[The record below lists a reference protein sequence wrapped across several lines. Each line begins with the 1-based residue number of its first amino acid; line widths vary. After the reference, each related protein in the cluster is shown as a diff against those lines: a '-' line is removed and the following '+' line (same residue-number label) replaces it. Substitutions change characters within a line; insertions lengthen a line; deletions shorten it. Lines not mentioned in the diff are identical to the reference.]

1 MICLV
6 DVETTGLDPAKHEI
20 IEIGAILVNEEFD
33 VIMQF
38 ERQVK
43 PARVEDADHDALAIN
58 GYTEEKWADAVS
70 LKRALIDL
78 LPFIEG
84 DTTLCGWGVQFDVGF
99 LRKAYASVEMDWPNT
114 RRRSLDICSVA
125 QFCYPRLPS
134 FSMAAVAE
142 ALRVPP
148 GNHRAM
154 ADALCALEV
163 ARKLKGLIH
172 AN

>member
-1 MICLV
+1 MIAIL

-20 IEIGAILVNEEFD
+20 VEIGAILVNEEFD
-33 VIMQF
+33 IIMQF

-43 PARVEDADHDALAIN
+43 PERIDDADPIALAIN
-58 GYTEEKWADAVS
+58 GYDPEKWHEAVS
-70 LKRALIDL
+70 IKRALIDL
-78 LPFIEG
+78 LPFVEG
-84 DTTLCGWGVQFDVGF
+84 DTTIAGWGVSFDVSF
-99 LRKAYASVEMDWPNT
+99 LRQAYAAACIEWPNT
-114 RRRSLDICSVA
+114 RRRTLDICSVA

-134 FSMAAVAE
+134 FSLTAVAE
-142 ALRVPP
+142 ALRIHP

-172 AN
+172 AK